1 MPFVTEELRSAIT
14 EARQFEENE
23 KYNDSVCMKECS
35 GGVKE
40 STFNKSLENI
50 AEYASE
56 DDIAFY
62 KFVYSLFSKPKC
74 CLPKGHKGKCK
85 SSYTSYF
92 AKAFANK
99 IKDCDTT
106 PGDDDILFKN
116 RARRTYPVQVTKEN
130 YTKLNAKYK
139 WKGNNV
145 KLKAGTP
152 VENGGTPYTIATAH
166 FDFAAILMLQ
176 KDIEHN
182 LPEDVEE
189 KLKVRAKEIV
199 KEFED
204 QQIYIVGKDGYLC
217 DPVLGLTIEANWYNI
232 DDKRDP
238 NQIQFGHVNP
248 LKSNKYMT
256 RGGNVLPITRRGNL
270 IQSDTPLSK
279 VNEFIKDAAAHTSPR

>member
-1 MPFVTEELRSAIT
+1 MFVTENLRSAVT
-14 EARQFEENE
+14 EAREFEESGV
-23 KYNDSVCMKECS
+23 YNDSVCLKECN

-40 STFNKSLENI
+40 STFNKAIESI
-50 AEYASE
+50 KEYASE

-62 KFVYSLFSKPKC
+62 KFFYSLFSKPKC
-74 CLPKGHKGKCK
+74 CLPKGHKGRCK
-85 SSYTSYF
+85 SSYSSFFSDKY
-92 AKAFANK
+92 ANK

-116 RARRTYPVQVTKEN
+116 RARRVFPVQVNKEQ
-130 YTKLNAKYK
+130 YTELNAKYK
-139 WKGNNV
+139 WKGNNI
-145 KLKAGTP
+145 KLRAGIP
-152 VENGGTPYTIATAH
+152 AENGGTNYTVATAH

-189 KLKVRAKEIV
+189 KLTLRAQEIV

-204 QQIYIVGKDGYLC
+204 QNIYIVDQNGYLC
-217 DPVLGLTIEANWYNI
+217 DPVLGLTIESKWYNI

-248 LKSNKYMT
+248 LQPNKYMT

-270 IQSDTPLSK
+270 IQSDTPLSQ
-279 VNEFIKDAAAHTSPR
+279 VNEFIKRAAEHTTRR

>member
-1 MPFVTEELRSAIT
+1 MFVTEDLKTAVT
-14 EARQFEENE
+14 EARQFEESGE
-23 KYNDSVCMKECS
+23 YNDLICLKECA

-40 STFNKSLENI
+40 DTFNKSIESI
-50 AEYASE
+50 KEYASE

-62 KFVYSLFSKPKC
+62 KFFCSLFSKPKC

-85 SSYTSYF
+85 SSYFSF
-92 AKAFANK
+92 FSKNIANK

-106 PGDDDILFKN
+106 PGDNDILFKN
-116 RARRTYPVQVTKEN
+116 RARRVFPVQVNKEQ

-139 WKGNNV
+139 WKGNV
-145 KLKAGTP
+145 LLKAGIP
-152 VENGGTPYTIATAH
+152 VENAGTPYTIATAH

-176 KDIEHN
+176 KDIEHK
-182 LPEDVEE
+182 LPEDIEE
-189 KLKVRAKEIV
+189 KLILRSHEIV
-199 KEFED
+199 KEFEE
-204 QQIYIVGKDGYLC
+204 QNIYIVDKDGYLC
-217 DPVLGLTIEANWYNI
+217 DPVLGLTIEKKWYNI

-248 LKSNKYMT
+248 LQSDKYMT

-279 VNEFIKDAAAHTSPR
+279 VNEFIKHAAAHTSPR

>member
-1 MPFVTEELRSAIT
+1 MFVTEDLKTAVT
-14 EARQFEENE
+14 EARQFEESG
-23 KYNDSVCMKECS
+23 KYNDLICLKDCA

-40 STFNKSLENI
+40 DTFNKSIESI
-50 AEYASE
+50 KKYASE

-62 KFVYSLFSKPKC
+62 KFFYSLFSKPKC

-85 SSYTSYF
+85 SSYFSF
-92 AKAFANK
+92 FSKNIANK

-106 PGDDDILFKN
+106 PGDNDILFKN
-116 RARRTYPVQVTKEN
+116 RARRVFPVQVTKEN

-139 WKGNNV
+139 WKGNV
-145 KLKAGTP
+145 LLKAGTP
-152 VENGGTPYTIATAH
+152 VENAGTPYTIATAH
-166 FDFAAILMLQ
+166 FDFTSALMLQ
-176 KDIEHN
+176 KDIEHK
-182 LPEDVEE
+182 LPEDIEE
-189 KLKVRAKEIV
+189 KLILRSSEIV

-204 QQIYIVGKDGYLC
+204 QQIYIVDKDGYLC
-217 DPVLGLTIEANWYNI
+217 DPVLGLTIEKKWYNI

-248 LKSNKYMT
+248 LQSDKYMT

-279 VNEFIKDAAAHTSPR
+279 VNEFIKHAAAHTSPR